1 MTIDFNLDFD
11 SNTKE
16 TIFKFND
23 KHDNG
28 KIIEYKFG
36 MKFSPDQL
44 DIIINGL
51 QQWKE
56 EISK

>member
-28 KIIEYKFG
+28 KIIEYKFRNEI
-36 MKFSPDQL
+36 FSRPTRH
-44 DIIINGL
+44 NN
-51 QQWKE
+51 
-56 EISK
+56 